1 LTAAAAA
8 AAAVDDDD
16 GAYMSR
22 NDGWP
27 WAPKGS

>member
-1 LTAAAAA
+1 MKLEYITWAVAVD

-22 NDGWP
+22 NDG
-27 WAPKGS
+27 